1 MVPTLVLSWAL
12 SRMPPAR
19 VRHGA
24 LGLGST
30 SRRHSLTLASA
41 AAPPDAP
48 SHAQTSPLP
57 SAFLG
62 RGWAQTTH
70 PVRTEG
76 LERASHPRG
85 HKAQGEKA
93 AGGPAVPRSSHV
105 LRTRELWRQ
114 VQPEM
119 AAHSGRVGQVVTS
132 SHGCAVSGATGRSKS
147 QAGVSSATMEFLVA
161 LSSTEQPRRAPLPP
175 LTPHRRKLR
184 PQQDSACPPHVPDP
198 RIASPSASLP
208 PASASRAEWAAGPAG

>member
-1 MVPTLVLSWAL
+1 MRLDGVQDKKWPPKERGCKGLEDSGTHGPERRAVVPTLVLSWAL

-24 LGLGST
+24 LGSGST

-70 PVRTEG
+70 PVPTEG

-105 LRTRELWRQ
+105 LRTRGLWHQ

-119 AAHSGRVGQVVTS
+119 AGHNGTVLSLGLPGDPSPRPGSAVPPWS
-132 SHGCAVSGATGRSKS
+132 S
-147 QAGVSSATMEFLVA
+147 
-161 LSSTEQPRRAPLPP
+161 
-175 LTPHRRKLR
+175 
-184 PQQDSACPPHVPDP
+184 
-198 RIASPSASLP
+198 
-208 PASASRAEWAAGPAG
+208 